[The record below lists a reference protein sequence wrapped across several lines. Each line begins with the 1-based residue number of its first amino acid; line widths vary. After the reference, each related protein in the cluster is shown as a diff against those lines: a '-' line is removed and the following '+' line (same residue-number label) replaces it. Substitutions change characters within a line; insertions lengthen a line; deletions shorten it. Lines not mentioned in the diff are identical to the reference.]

1 MLEKQIIHSFV
12 SIVGEDNVDTSN
24 MGRLTY
30 SYDATPNFQAMPDA
44 VIAPRNTNEVA
55 EVLKVCNTHNIPV
68 YVRGSGTN
76 LCAGTCPLEGGIV
89 LIFRHMNNILEIDEE
104 NLTITVQA
112 GVITLDIINAVEE
125 KVYFTHQIQAQ

>member
-1 MLEKQIIHSFV
+1 M
-12 SIVGEDNVDTSN
+12 
-24 MGRLTY
+24 
-30 SYDATPNFQAMPDA
+30 
-44 VIAPRNTNEVA
+44 
-55 EVLKVCNTHNIPV
+55 LKVCNTHKIPV

-112 GVITLDIINAVEE
+112 GVITLDIIKAVEE
-125 KVYFTHQIQAQ
+125 KVYFIQIQAR